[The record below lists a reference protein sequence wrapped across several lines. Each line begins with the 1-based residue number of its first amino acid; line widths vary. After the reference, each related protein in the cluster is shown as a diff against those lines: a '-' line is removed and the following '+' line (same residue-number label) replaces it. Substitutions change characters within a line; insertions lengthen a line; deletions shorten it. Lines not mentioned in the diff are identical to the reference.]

1 MPGLLK
7 KVKKRR
13 YIKKTRQELAN
24 EYGIT
29 TRTLNN
35 RLKKANLYIPDGII
49 FPKYLRK
56 IYNTFGIPSRKVD
69 SIAKS
74 GSASPVFCPSRSLP
88 LPLFAPPGLPKW
100 GGVRSSMANVSQL
113 GRRKKIVCSK
123 SPNWGG
129 GVS

>member
-1 MPGLLK
+1 MK
-7 KVKKRR
+7 KNTIHKKASHFQ
-13 YIKKTRQELAN
+13 KVKTRQELAN

-56 IYNTFGIPSRKVD
+56 IYNTFGIPSRKAD

-74 GSASPVFCPSRSLP
+74 DSASDSALSGKDQPITST
-88 LPLFAPPGLPKW
+88 
-100 GGVRSSMANVSQL
+100 
-113 GRRKKIVCSK
+113 
-123 SPNWGG
+123 
-129 GVS
+129 